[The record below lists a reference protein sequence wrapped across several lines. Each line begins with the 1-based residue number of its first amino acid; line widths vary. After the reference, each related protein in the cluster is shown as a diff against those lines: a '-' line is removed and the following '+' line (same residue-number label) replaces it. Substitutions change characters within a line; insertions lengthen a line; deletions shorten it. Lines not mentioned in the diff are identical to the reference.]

1 MNMGQHNLGT
11 VLHFEFVRA
20 INKRRFWVGI
30 LVVPLLIVVVF
41 ALVFVSGT
49 SSDKSTKQQKNA
61 HFSFQYTDASGL
73 IDPVMVKK
81 LGGYLSSNRNTG
93 ISAVKSGKVD
103 AFFAY
108 PTNPTMETVKV
119 FGTDKGIFENGKYA
133 SVAQA
138 ILQSSVEEKIGSPIL
153 TLISQGSVKTTTV
166 TYKNGKITGGINSL
180 IPAMLFLVIFYLII
194 LLLGNQMLTS
204 TLDEKE
210 NRVTEMILTTINP
223 TNLILGKI
231 ISLVLLGLIQIGI
244 FALPFTVGYIFF
256 RSHLHFPNIN
266 LSNLVF
272 DPERMT
278 VGALILLGGFALF
291 IGTLVA
297 LGAAMPTAKDAGPI
311 FGGLITLIFIPFY
324 IIPLIISNSNA
335 PIVQVFSYF
344 PYSAPV
350 TAMLRNA
357 FGTLPLWQ
365 ATIIIVELFI
375 LAALVLRLA
384 VRLFRYGSIEYS
396 RKLSIREIFSRRN
409 VGGRGSNNDRP
420 SIK

>member
-1 MNMGQHNLGT
+1 MGPQHNLGT
-11 VLHFEFVRA
+11 VLRFEFIRT

-30 LVVPLLIVVVF
+30 LVVPLLVVVVF

-49 SSDKSTKQQKNA
+49 SSDKSTKQQRNA
-61 HFSFQYTDASGL
+61 HFSFQYTDASNL
-73 IDPVMVKK
+73 IDPVIVKK
-81 LGGYLSSNRNTG
+81 LGGYLSPN
-93 ISAVKSGKVD
+93 ISAGALAVKTGKVD

-108 PTNPTMETVKV
+108 PANPANESLQV
-119 FGTDKGIFENGKYA
+119 FGADKGIFENGKYA

-138 ILQSSVEEKIGSPIL
+138 ILQSSVEEKIGSPVL
-153 TLISQGSVKTTTV
+153 TFISQGSVKTTTV
-166 TYKNGKITGGINSL
+166 TYKDGKITGGINSV
-180 IPAMLFLVIFYLII
+180 IPAMLFLVIFYLVI

-223 TNLILGKI
+223 TNLILGKV
-231 ISLVLLGLIQIGI
+231 ISLVLLGLVQMLV
-244 FALPFTVGYIFF
+244 FTLPFTIGYVFF
-256 RSHLHFPNIN
+256 RSHLHLPNIN

-272 DPERMT
+272 DPVRMT
-278 VGALILLGGFALF
+278 IGALILLGGFALF

-365 ATIIIVELFI
+365 ATTIILELFVLSAI
-375 LAALVLRLA
+375 VLRLA

-396 RKLSIREIFSRRN
+396 RKLSIREVFSRRN
-409 VGGRGSNNDRP
+409 VGARGSNNDSP
-420 SIK
+420 SL

>member
-11 VLHFEFVRA
+11 VLHFEFVRT

-231 ISLVLLGLIQIGI
+231 ISLVLLGLIQMGI

-324 IIPLIISNSNA
+324 VIPLIISNSNA